1 MCLLQVR
8 KITSQT
14 KLSEERKKVCG
25 LFGHSFKIEL
35 LKHFYMGIIFICA
48 DFEIIVTKFIG
59 LARLYK
65 VHIHCK
71 TKHTNIK

>member
-1 MCLLQVR
+1 
-8 KITSQT
+8 
-14 KLSEERKKVCG
+14 
-25 LFGHSFKIEL
+25 
-35 LKHFYMGIIFICA
+35 MGIVFICA

-59 LARLYK
+59 LARLYRLYK